1 MEEHMKKP
9 ISPRLHG
16 ALDYATAAT
25 AAVIPWLSRMSPSA
39 TRTAET
45 WAASYAAL
53 SAFTD
58 YPLALRREVPF
69 EAHGTVD
76 KALGL
81 VIPALPWL
89 LGFARDRRAR
99 NFFMALAG
107 VSILVTALTNW
118 NDESPQTA

>member
-1 MEEHMKKP
+1 MKKP

-25 AAVIPWLSRMSPSA
+25 AAVIPMLSRMSPSA

-58 YPLALRREVPF
+58 YPLALKREVPF
-69 EAHGTVD
+69 RAHGAVD

-99 NFFMALAG
+99 NFFLALAG
-107 VSILVTALTNW
+107 VSILVTALTDW
-118 NDESPQTA
+118 NDEAARAA

>member
-1 MEEHMKKP
+1 
-9 ISPRLHG
+9 
-16 ALDYATAAT
+16 
-25 AAVIPWLSRMSPSA
+25 MSPSA

-58 YPLALRREVPF
+58 YPLALKREVPF
-69 EAHGTVD
+69 RAHGAVD

-99 NFFMALAG
+99 NFFLALAG
-107 VSILVTALTNW
+107 VSILVTALTDW
-118 NDESPQTA
+118 NEEGAAA

>member
-1 MEEHMKKP
+1 MKKP

-25 AAVIPWLSRMSPSA
+25 AAALPLLSRMTRPA

-45 WAASYAAL
+45 WAVSYAAL
-53 SAFTD
+53 SALTD

-69 EAHGTVD
+69 RAHGAID
-76 KALGL
+76 KAMGL

-99 NFFMALAG
+99 NFFLALAA
-107 VSILVTALTNW
+107 VSILVTALTDW
-118 NDESPQTA
+118 NDEAAQAA

>member
-1 MEEHMKKP
+1 MKKP

-25 AAVIPWLSRMSPSA
+25 AAVIPLLSRMSPSA

-69 EAHGTVD
+69 RAHGTVD
-76 KALGL
+76 KVLGV

-99 NFFMALAG
+99 NFFLALAG
-107 VSILVTALTNW
+107 VSILVTALTDW
-118 NDESPQTA
+118 NEEGAQAA

>member
-1 MEEHMKKP
+1 MKKP

-25 AAVIPWLSRMSPSA
+25 AAVIPLLSRMHPAA

-58 YPLALRREVPF
+58 YPLALN
-69 EAHGTVD
+69 
-76 KALGL
+76 
-81 VIPALPWL
+81 ALPWL

-99 NFFMALAG
+99 NFFLALAG
-107 VSILVTALTNW
+107 VSILVTALTDW
-118 NDESPQTA
+118 NEEAAAA